1 MSLRS
6 RIDALEAVV
15 GRIDKASEP
24 LLILG
29 GLVED
34 NTGDIA
40 SVSGE
45 HLERGADETP
55 DAFRVRIMARA
66 RRMRAVPLF
75 GGLPNMPR
83 DEVADD
89 EDGEVSRIKGILS

>member
-40 SVSGE
+40 SVNGE
-45 HLERGADETP
+45 HLERGREESTN
-55 DAFRVRIMARA
+55 AFRVRVLAGARQL
-66 RRMRAVPLF
+66 RATALF
-75 GGLPNMPR
+75 GGLPDMPR
-83 DEVADD
+83 DEVDD
-89 EDGEVSRIKGILS
+89 EEDGGASRIKGMLA